1 MPMTSYLR
9 KKDGDHNIGKAAF
22 TMPTTVYLALF
33 TASPTDLG
41 ALVNEVTGSPYA
53 RVEIT
58 SRMSAFD
65 LTTGIAVNT
74 SDIDFGAPAANWG
87 TVTYVGI
94 LDAAT
99 SGNMLYYEALP
110 SPRSVT
116 TGSRR
121 VIFAA
126 GQVQIRHV

>member
-1 MPMTSYLR
+1 MPMTRYLR
-9 KKDGDHNIGKAAF
+9 KKDGDHNIGKAAY
-22 TMPTTVYLALF
+22 TMPTAAYLALF
-33 TASPTDLG
+33 TASPTDTGL
-41 ALVNEVTGSPYA
+41 LTNEVAGSPYA

-58 SRMSAFD
+58 SKMSSFD
-65 LTTGIAVNT
+65 LTTGAAVNT
-74 SDIDFGAPAANWG
+74 SDVDFGVPAANWG
-87 TVTYVGI
+87 IVTYVGV

-110 SPRSVT
+110 TPRSVT

-121 VIFAA
+121 VIFSA